1 MAQGIGI
8 STPRKEAPGKVTGA
22 VKYNYDFTSPDLLH
36 AWLVTSLY
44 AHAYLKS
51 VDISEAL
58 KSPGVQAVVTGDD
71 FPALTGVVI
80 EDRPPLA
87 RGKVRY
93 FGEPIAVVVANSEY
107 EARQAADLVKVEYD
121 PLPVVNSLGDAL
133 KPGAPL
139 VHEALETYR
148 HVGENTYPEPG
159 SNVSHRQKIRKGDLQ
174 KGWAE
179 SETVIEIAVKL
190 PQSDHAALETR
201 SARAQI
207 TPDGTVLIHSPSQS
221 PFMVQTL
228 ISRNFHVAVG
238 KIIVNTPL
246 VGGAYGG
253 KTTVQ
258 LELIAYLASKAVG
271 GRMVMLANTREQ
283 DMSSSAVQIGLEARV
298 KLGATKAGRLKAV
311 AMTFL
316 IDCGAYTDSGPLMT
330 KAIASY
336 CTGPYNIEN
345 VWCDAL
351 CVYTNHPYATAFR
364 GFGNTAYT
372 FAMERALEKMAYAL
386 GMDPLE
392 LRLGNVLVPGAT
404 SPTQVALTPSNLGDL
419 RQCLAKLKELIHW
432 EEGPRVVLENHR
444 VRAKGLS
451 CFWKS
456 SSSPT
461 DAISGAI
468 LILNEDGT
476 INLNCGV
483 VECGQGTK
491 TALAQILAEK
501 MRMRPEQIQV
511 VMEVNTQISPV
522 HWKTVA
528 SKSAYMAG
536 RAVLEA
542 AEDVLRQLRHIAAIA
557 MRCPPADL
565 EVAEGKVFLRD
576 DPNVFMEFK
585 DIVHGYKYPEGNAVG
600 GQIIGRGS
608 FIMRHLTPLDQ
619 ETGKGK
625 PGPGWTV
632 GAQAV
637 EVEFDAEDD
646 TYRILKAATVVDA
659 GRVINPQGARGQITG
674 AMSMGLGYASR
685 EYLSYSDSGIM
696 QNPQFRTYKM
706 LRYGEV
712 QDYAVEFIETP
723 QRDAPYGLRGLGE
736 HGILGMPAALANAL
750 STAAE
755 VEMNEL
761 PLLPERIW
769 KAKGGANGNDP
780 V

>member
-1 MAQGIGI
+1 MPPGIGL
-8 STPRKEAPGKVTGA
+8 SVPRKEAPDKVTGA
-22 VKYNYDFTSPDLLH
+22 VKYNYDISSPDLLH

-44 AHAYLKS
+44 AHAYLQS
-51 VDISEAL
+51 IDISEAQ
-58 KSPGVQAVVTGDD
+58 KSPGVRAVVTGED
-71 FPALTGVVI
+71 FPALTGVVL

-93 FGEPIAVVVANSEY
+93 FGEPVAVVVANSEY
-107 EARQAADLVKVEYD
+107 EARKAADLVKVDYD
-121 PLPVVNSLGDAL
+121 PLPVVNSPGDAL

-139 VHEALETYR
+139 VHEAMETYR
-148 HVGENTYPEPG
+148 HVGEKCYPEPG
-159 SNVSHRQKIRKGDLQ
+159 SNISHRQKIRKGDLQ

-179 SETVIEIAVKL
+179 SEVVVETQVKI
-190 PQSDHAALETR
+190 PQSDHAAMETR

-207 TPDGTVLIHSPSQS
+207 TPDGTVVIHSPSQA
-221 PFMVQTL
+221 PFMIRTL
-228 ISRNFHVAVG
+228 ISRNFHVEIG

-246 VGGAYGG
+246 VGGGYGG
-253 KTTVQ
+253 KTTIQ

-283 DMSSSAVQIGLEARV
+283 DMSSSAVQIGMEARI
-298 KLGATKAGRLKAV
+298 KLGATKAGKLKA
-311 AMTFL
+311 AEMTL
-316 IDCGAYTDSGPLMT
+316 LLDGGAYTDSGPLMT

-345 VWCDAL
+345 VWCDVL

-364 GFGNTAYT
+364 GFGHTAYT
-372 FAMERALEKMAYAL
+372 FAMERTLEKMVYAL
-386 GMDPLE
+386 GIDPLE
-392 LRLGNVLVPGAT
+392 LRLSNAVVPGDT
-404 SPTQVALTPSNLGDL
+404 SPTQVALTSNNLGDL
-419 RQCLAKLKELIHW
+419 RQCIMKLKELINW
-432 EEGPRVVLENHR
+432 EEGSRVVLENNR
-444 VRAKGLS
+444 LRAKGLS

-456 SSSPT
+456 STSPT

-476 INLNCGV
+476 INLICGV

-501 MRMRPEQIQV
+501 MKMKPEQIHV
-511 VMEVNTQISPV
+511 VMEVNTALNPE

-528 SKSAYMAG
+528 SKSLYMAG
-536 RAVLEA
+536 RAVLA
-542 AEDVLRQLRHIAAIA
+542 AAGDIIGQLRHISSIA
-557 MRCPPADL
+557 LRYPPEDL
-565 EVAEGKVFLRD
+565 EVAGGKVYLRD
-576 DPNVFMEFK
+576 DPNIFMEFK
-585 DIVHGYKYPEGNAVG
+585 DIVHGYKYPNGNSIG

-619 ETGKGK
+619 ETGQGK

-637 EVEFDAEDD
+637 EVEFDTEDYN
-646 TYRILKAATVVDA
+646 YRILRAITVVDA
-659 GRVINPQGARGQITG
+659 GKVINPMGARGQITG
-674 AMSMGLGYASR
+674 AMSMGIGYASR
-685 EYLSYSDSGIM
+685 EYLSYSDSGII

-706 LRYGEV
+706 LHYGEV
-712 QDYAVEFIETP
+712 KDYMVEFVETP
-723 QRDAPYGLRGLGE
+723 QVDGPYGERGLGE

-755 VEMNEL
+755 VELNEL

-769 KAKGGANGNDP
+769 KAKGGHGNDS

>member
-1 MAQGIGI
+1 MSQGIGI
-8 STPRKEAPGKVTGA
+8 SIPRKEAPGKVTGA
-22 VKYNYDFTSPDLLH
+22 VKYNYDFITPDMLH

-44 AHAYLKS
+44 AHAYVRS
-51 VDISEAL
+51 IDISEAQ
-58 KSPGVQAVVTGDD
+58 KSPGVRAVVTGEN
-71 FPALTGVVI
+71 FPALTGVVL

-87 RGKVRY
+87 RGKVRC
-93 FGEPIAVVVANSEY
+93 FGEPVAVVVANSEY
-107 EARQAADLVKVEYD
+107 EARKAADLVKVDYD
-121 PLPVVNSLGDAL
+121 PLPVVNSPGDAL

-139 VHEALETYR
+139 IHEAMETYR
-148 HVGENTYPEPG
+148 HVGEKCYPEPG
-159 SNVSHRQKIRKGDLQ
+159 SNISHRQKIRKGDLQ

-179 SETVIEIAVKL
+179 SEVVVETQVKL
-190 PQSDHAALETR
+190 PQSDHAAMETR

-207 TPDGTVLIHSPSQS
+207 TPDGTVVIHSPSQS
-221 PFMVQTL
+221 PFMIRTL
-228 ISRNFHVAVG
+228 ISRNFQVEIG

-253 KTTVQ
+253 KTTIQ

-283 DMSSSAVQIGLEARV
+283 DMSSSAVQIGLEARI
-298 KLGATKAGRLKAV
+298 KLGATKAGKLKAV
-311 AMTFL
+311 EMTFL
-316 IDCGAYTDSGPLMT
+316 VDGGAYTDSGPLMT

-364 GFGNTAYT
+364 GFGHTAYT
-372 FAMERALEKMAYAL
+372 FAMERTLEKMAYAL
-386 GMDPLE
+386 GIDPLE
-392 LRLGNVLVPGAT
+392 LRLSNAVVPGDT
-404 SPTQVALTPSNLGDL
+404 SPTQVALTSSNLGDL
-419 RQCLAKLKELIHW
+419 RQCIVKLKELINW
-432 EEGPRVVLENHR
+432 EEGSRIVLENNR
-444 VRAKGLS
+444 LRAKGLS

-456 SSSPT
+456 STSPT

-476 INLNCGV
+476 INLICGV

-501 MRMRPEQIQV
+501 LKMNPEQIHV
-511 VMEVNTQISPV
+511 VMEINTALNPE

-528 SKSAYMAG
+528 SKSLYMAG
-536 RAVLEA
+536 RAVLA
-542 AEDVLRQLRHIAAIA
+542 AAGDIIGQLRHISSIA
-557 MRCPPADL
+557 LRCSPEDL
-565 EVAEGKVFLRD
+565 EVAGGKVYLRD
-576 DPNVFMEFK
+576 DPNIFIEFK
-585 DIVHGYKYPEGNAVG
+585 DIVHGFKYPNGNSIG

-608 FIMRHLTPLDQ
+608 FIMKHLTPLDQ
-619 ETGKGK
+619 ETGQGK

-637 EVEFDAEDD
+637 EVEFDREDYN
-646 TYRILKAATVVDA
+646 YRILRAITVVDA
-659 GRVINPQGARGQITG
+659 GKVINPMGARGQITG

-706 LRYGEV
+706 LHYGEV
-712 QDYAVEFIETP
+712 KDYMVEFVETP
-723 QRDAPYGLRGLGE
+723 QVDGPFGERGLGE
-736 HGILGMPAALANAL
+736 HGILGIPAALANAL

-755 VEMNEL
+755 VELNEL

-769 KAKGGANGNDP
+769 KAKGGYGNHP